1 MEEDQLPANNINFK
15 KKKKKKKKTRGK
27 NFTDEEKKQFVE
39 YVFGTEEENKYE
51 DLEKIKGIECLRI
64 PGYSTIYRWKNE
76 IESKKNEKPK
86 KKKKWKRG
94 KQEILN
100 DIQKRVLGG
109 KIITLNSKKKVASKR
124 ILTLWVKR
132 RFGKTLKKQT
142 FFNYMKDLGFSS
154 RKAKINGKK
163 PSTKKEE
170 SNIQKMVKHIQDVRN
185 YIEENNIEEE
195 NVIAVDVTG
204 IKVFNNTLKTFAPIG
219 CGQPPIEVSK
229 DVKDRI
235 HLFAGI
241 TLAGEMLP
249 PVIISSSENIPY
261 DVDEGKQAYVKFVKN
276 KKAKGAG
283 YYFGSIWLEC
293 VGEALAHECITLSDN
308 GNEFKCKKI
317 QEELEDR
324 NIEIK
329 YFPPWCGKYLNPCD
343 NSFFSEFKAK
353 LFTNIP
359 ETIGEWISHIINTYY
374 DTEEDSIKNYFH
386 KCGIGTNE
394 EPSEVVR
401 KLLNSNYKILEE
413 KKDQV
418 DDYVQHYKNYKKG
431 LRNYS

>member
-154 RKAKINGKK
+154 RKVKINGKK
-163 PSTKKEE
+163 PSTKTEE
-170 SNIQKMVKHIQDVRN
+170 SNIQ
-185 YIEENNIEEE
+185 
-195 NVIAVDVTG
+195 
-204 IKVFNNTLKTFAPIG
+204 
-219 CGQPPIEVSK
+219 
-229 DVKDRI
+229 
-235 HLFAGI
+235 
-241 TLAGEMLP
+241 
-249 PVIISSSENIPY
+249 
-261 DVDEGKQAYVKFVKN
+261 
-276 KKAKGAG
+276 
-283 YYFGSIWLEC
+283 
-293 VGEALAHECITLSDN
+293 
-308 GNEFKCKKI
+308 
-317 QEELEDR
+317 
-324 NIEIK
+324 
-329 YFPPWCGKYLNPCD
+329 
-343 NSFFSEFKAK
+343 
-353 LFTNIP
+353 
-359 ETIGEWISHIINTYY
+359 
-374 DTEEDSIKNYFH
+374 
-386 KCGIGTNE
+386 